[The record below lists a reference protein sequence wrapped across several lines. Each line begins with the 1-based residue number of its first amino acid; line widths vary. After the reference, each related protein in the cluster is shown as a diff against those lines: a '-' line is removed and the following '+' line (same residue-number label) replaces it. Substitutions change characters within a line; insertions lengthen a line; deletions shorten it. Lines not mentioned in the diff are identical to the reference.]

1 MCEGRKVNLKTG
13 NLVVDA
19 VGKMNFVG
27 NVIPENWFKTIV
39 TASGKVHLLAIFIL
53 SEIVYWYKP
62 TEVRDEKTG
71 DVKWKKKFEADDCLQ
86 KSYAALEEK
95 FNASHKQIRDA
106 LITLERLGVVK
117 RDLRNIE
124 TKLGKCPN
132 VLYLELNPEAL
143 YRLTFTCA
151 DDESADNA
159 GVNGKSVKNETPD
172 QEDPDDKGVDKK
184 GNTSSTESAGHGSNT
199 ADFAVYQQDEDI
211 TSLPD
216 DDDVLTNKET
226 CPAPAVPTNTKNTTK
241 TTTSFSTTAHAR
253 EVVVTEAMDI
263 FTSIELGEEDVRA
276 IVKASGYDINKCRD
290 AKAVYDVQREPIK
303 NATGW
308 LKSAV
313 KKGYKLTPRIPP
325 VKNGFNNFENQ
336 IYDAA
341 TIDAL
346 EADLLGANYIS

>member
-19 VGKMNFVG
+19 VGKMNFAG
-27 NVIPENWFKTIV
+27 NVIPENWFKTV
-39 TASGKVHLLAIFIL
+39 VSASGKVHLLAIFIL

-62 TEVRDEKTG
+62 TEVRDERTG
-71 DVKWKKKFEADDCLQ
+71 DVRWRKKFEAEDCLQ
-86 KSYAALEEK
+86 KSYTALERK

-117 RDLRNIE
+117 RDFRDIE

-143 YRLTFTCA
+143 YRLTFTSVDDERA
-151 DDESADNA
+151 DDAGADCESVGNVVPDHEGSDN
-159 GVNGKSVKNETPD
+159 
-172 QEDPDDKGVDKK
+172 KGTDKK
-184 GNTSSTESAGHGSNT
+184 VNTSPTESSSRETNEP
-199 ADFAVYQQDEDI
+199 DFAVTQQDEDM
-211 TSLPD
+211 TTVP
-216 DDDVLTNKET
+216 DDDVLTKKEAR
-226 CPAPAVPTNTKNTTK
+226 PAPAVPTNTKNTTK

-253 EVVVTEAMDI
+253 EVVVTEA
-263 FTSIELGEEDVRA
+263 
-276 IVKASGYDINKCRD
+276 GYDINKCRD

-308 LKSAV
+308 FKTAV

>member
-1 MCEGRKVNLKTG
+1 MCEGRKINLKTG
-13 NLVVDA
+13 NPVVDA
-19 VGKMNFVG
+19 VGKMNFAG
-27 NVIPENWFKTIV
+27 NVIPENWFKTV
-39 TASGKVHLLAIFIL
+39 VSASGKVHLLAIFIL

-62 TEVRDEKTG
+62 TEVRDERTG
-71 DVKWKKKFEADDCLQ
+71 DVRWRKKFEAEDCLQ
-86 KSYAALEEK
+86 KSYTALERK

-117 RDLRNIE
+117 RDFRDIE

-143 YRLTFTCA
+143 YRLTFTSVDDERA
-151 DDESADNA
+151 DDAGADCESVGNVVPDHEGSDN
-159 GVNGKSVKNETPD
+159 
-172 QEDPDDKGVDKK
+172 KGTDKK
-184 GNTSSTESAGHGSNT
+184 VNTSPTESSSRETNEP
-199 ADFAVYQQDEDI
+199 DFAVTQQDEDM
-211 TSLPD
+211 TTVP
-216 DDDVLTNKET
+216 DDDVLTKKEAR
-226 CPAPAVPTNTKNTTK
+226 PAPKAHTNTKNTTK

-253 EVVVTEAMDI
+253 EVVVEKAIDI
-263 FTSIELGEEDVRA
+263 FAPIELGEEDVHA

-313 KKGYKLTPRIPP
+313 KKGYKMTPRIPP
-325 VKNGFNNFENQ
+325 AKNGFNSFELQ
-336 IYDAA
+336 IYDGP

-346 EADLLGANYIS
+346 EAELLGDNYIN